1 MKDKIYLS
9 IFVTFFIIVFI
20 IILSP
25 LILLMIRG
33 FPTILQCLAS
43 EEVIFSIK
51 MSLNTSL
58 ISTLICLFMAMPT
71 AYFLSSR
78 EFRGKRFVSLL
89 IYMPMSLPHLVSGIA
104 LLILCSNTLIF
115 NWLSIKG
122 IDFVFTKYGIVLAQV
137 YVNLPFMIKILQEA
151 FDERNNKMELVART
165 LGCSKVKTF
174 FYITLPLIKG
184 GLVAS
189 IIMTWC
195 KALGEFGA
203 VMMLAGTTRMKTEI
217 MPTAIFLNVSTGDLD
232 LALGIATILI
242 IISVASTLIFNM
254 INRRRWKVKEQ

>member
-1 MKDKIYLS
+1 MKDKVCSS
-9 IFVTFFIIVFI
+9 IFVIFFIIVFT

-33 FPTILQCLAS
+33 FPTILQCLSS

-51 MSLNTSL
+51 MSIKTSI
-58 ISTLICLFMAMPT
+58 ISTFICLIMALPT
-71 AYFLSSR
+71 AYFLSSKD
-78 EFRGKRFVSLL
+78 FRGKNIVSLL
-89 IYMPMSLPHLVSGIA
+89 IYMPMCLPHLVSGIA
-104 LLILCSNTLIF
+104 LLLLCSNTLLF
-115 NWLSIKG
+115 NWLSVNG
-122 IDFVFTKYGIVLAQV
+122 IDFVFTKKGIVLAQV

-165 LGCSKVKTF
+165 LGCSKIKSF
-174 FYITLPLIKG
+174 FYVTLPLIKG

-189 IIMTWC
+189 IIITWC
-195 KALGEFGA
+195 RALGEFGA
-203 VMMLAGTTRMKTEI
+203 VMMVAGTTRMKTEI

-242 IISVASTLIFNM
+242 IISVISTLIFNM
-254 INRRRWKVKEQ
+254 LNRKNVRGIRE